1 MAKLRFTFGTMGSGK
16 STQALQIHHNLRA
29 RGLTTIL
36 MTQLDRTEGRVS
48 SRLGVSADA
57 EIVEPA
63 SDLFELVRQR
73 VKSLGHLNAVI
84 CDEAQFYDPAQ
95 CEQLAR
101 VVDELGVDVY
111 AFGLL
116 TTFQG
121 VMFPGSARLME
132 LADNRTEIQVEA
144 RCWCGARATH
154 NARFVDGVQVI
165 SGATV
170 VVGDT
175 TDGAGGS
182 SAGAATS
189 TVSYDLLCR
198 AHWMEGARAAR
209 GDQLELLDDD
219 VARPGDRPDRSGP
232 VEVDPAAVPRPLH
245 ATQVPA
251 THPAGDNA

>member
-1 MAKLRFTFGTMGSGK
+1 MVTDFGLSRAKAMASTMAGTTK
-16 STQALQIHHNLRA
+16 QA
-29 RGLTTIL
+29 
-36 MTQLDRTEGRVS
+36 MTSCGT
-48 SRLGVSADA
+48 
-57 EIVEPA
+57 
-63 SDLFELVRQR
+63 LFWMTLEVI
-73 VKSLGHLNAVI
+73 KGHPYN
-84 CDEAQFYDPAQ
+84 EK
-95 CEQLAR
+95 
-101 VVDELGVDVY
+101 VDVY

-144 RCWCGARATH
+144 RCWCGAWATH

-175 TDGAGGS
+175 SSPAAGE
-182 SAGAATS
+182 
-189 TVSYDLLCR
+189 VFYDLLCR

-219 VARPGDRPDRSGP
+219 VARP
-232 VEVDPAAVPRPLH
+232 VAVPLPR
-245 ATQVPA
+245 AR
-251 THPAGDNA
+251 AGRCRL